1 MRMPR
6 PTDDDKELFRDLV
19 SDFAG
24 ASVKPMFANLGAF
37 VNGWMFAGLL
47 GNVIGVK
54 LLDEVVR
61 EELRAAPGTVGFGP
75 GDEPLREYVGLPTSW
90 PRDEL
95 SEWLGVAFAESAAR
109 PPKPPKVAKA
119 APTEA

>member
-6 PTDDDKELFRDLV
+6 PTDDDKDLFRELV

-54 LLDEVVR
+54 LLDEAVR

-95 SEWLGVAFAESAAR
+95 SEWLGVAFAQTAAR
-109 PPKPPKVAKA
+109 PPKPPKVSKTAK
-119 APTEA
+119 P

>member
-19 SDFAG
+19 GDFAG

-37 VNGWMFAGLL
+37 VNGNMFAGLL
-47 GNVIGVK
+47 GDVIGVK
-54 LLDEVVR
+54 LLDEEIR
-61 EELRAAPGTVGFGP
+61 EELRNAPGTVGFGP
-75 GDEPLREYVGLPTSW
+75 GEQPLREYVGLPTSW

-95 SEWLGVAFAESAAR
+95 SDWLGVAFAQTREL
-109 PPKPPKVAKA
+109 PPKAPRAKKHS
-119 APTEA
+119 